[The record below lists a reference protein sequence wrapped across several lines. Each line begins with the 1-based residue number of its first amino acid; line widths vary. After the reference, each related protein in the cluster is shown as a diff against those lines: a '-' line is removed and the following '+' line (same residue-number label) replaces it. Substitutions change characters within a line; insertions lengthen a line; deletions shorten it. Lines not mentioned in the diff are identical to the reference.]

1 MQGLVRG
8 AAAAEACDDV
18 HAVEEAVQAQPRMS
32 QFEYRQRASVSEG
45 CSFWVPHGYGGR
57 QAHILG
63 RGLKEKVIALYQKV
77 AKLGDHA
84 RQWNLRIFY
93 LQGINFTNYLRF

>member
-1 MQGLVRG
+1 MVRG

-18 HAVEEAVQAQPRMS
+18 HAVEEAVQAQLRMS
-32 QFEYRQRASVSEG
+32 QSKYGQSARHVSVG
-45 CSFWVPHGYGGR
+45 CGFWVPHGYGEC

-63 RGLKEKVIALYQKV
+63 RGLKEKVIAMYQRV

-84 RQWNLRIFY
+84 GQWNLRIFD
-93 LQGINFTNYLRF
+93 LQGINFTNHLLF